1 MNSERAQG
9 YGRVMA
15 ILRDMGPSKL
25 LASEEEQIRE
35 AADALLFC
43 EDLGSDDGARTA
55 LEGVEELTR
64 RLVATERWI
73 EPTAARLLAR
83 LGDCGP
89 GALVAG

>member
-1 MNSERAQG
+1 MSSERAQA
-9 YGRVMA
+9 YGRLMA
-15 ILRDMGPSKL
+15 VLRDMGPSKL
-25 LASEEEQIRE
+25 LASEQEQIRE

-43 EDLGSDDGARTA
+43 EDLGGDDGARTA

-73 EPTAARLLAR
+73 EPTAAGLLAHLR
-83 LGDCGP
+83 DCGP